1 MAEWSKAVDLR
12 PTIVKMR
19 GFDSLSV
26 HYQKNQD
33 LLQSH
38 CDLQN
43 ISFIIIKYLY
53 NHLIIIKLLKYNTII
68 NIIMFRI
75 IRKIYFS
82 DKDIGSIIRKSQLSY
97 KRKYC
102 ISTEDAICDTLIQQ
116 SNEIKDIRIRID
128 YLIYELNKIDRRL
141 TINEYTSKELLT
153 TNLHTVAKLN
163 NIQNQLKN
171 R

>member
-1 MAEWSKAVDLR
+1 MIR
-12 PTIVKMR
+12 
-19 GFDSLSV
+19 
-26 HYQKNQD
+26 
-33 LLQSH
+33 
-38 CDLQN
+38 
-43 ISFIIIKYLY
+43 
-53 NHLIIIKLLKYNTII
+53 
-68 NIIMFRI
+68 RI
-75 IRKIYFS
+75 CHGLS